1 MTRSLHPLHLRLLEL
16 QRAAIPDAE
25 PAPASAAEIVAAEEL
40 LGRPLPPGYKRFL
53 EEVGRVLL
61 PVDIGMPATH
71 AAGGDWP
78 SWFIPFAG
86 DLSGNYWGFDLRRKR
101 GKELP
106 IEFWDHEEPEL
117 EDEPGEPTRFEDW
130 LEEQLMSEEASLL
143 KQRREALLD
152 ALPQRDLYA
161 FTPERDQ
168 IAEVEAALGL
178 KLPLDYVWFT
188 TTVGSIETPVRIV
201 DALELSTL
209 TEAMRAAHPASRKLL
224 AFAEEA
230 PGTYA
235 AFGRAGAVQSVG
247 LDQPVPSGFLA
258 YLEDRIARSAK
269 SPNQAPRPKAS
280 PPQDEETLLAERA
293 ARLLAD
299 LIASG
304 ALETTRGFPV
314 QTVALAVAA
323 AWRRPARILA
333 LLEDREDVVEVFLSE
348 EELVEAMAKVR

>member
-25 PAPASAAEIVAAEEL
+25 PAPASAAEIAAAEEL

-53 EEVGRVLL
+53 EEVGRVFL
-61 PVDIGMPATH
+61 PVDIGTPATH
-71 AAGGDWP
+71 ATGGDWP

-130 LEEQLMSEEASLL
+130 LEEQMMTEEASLL
-143 KQRREALLD
+143 AQRRAALLN
-152 ALPQRDLYA
+152 ALPQRDHYA
-161 FTPERDQ
+161 FTPEPDQ
-168 IAEVEAALGL
+168 VAEVEAALGL

-188 TTVGSIETPVRIV
+188 TTVGSIEAPVRVV

-209 TEAMRAAHPASRKLL
+209 TEAMRGAHPASRKLV

-235 AFGRAGAVQSVG
+235 AFARGGAVQGVG

-258 YLEDRIARSAK
+258 YLEDRIARSAAEPK
-269 SPNQAPRPKAS
+269 QAPRPKAS
-280 PPQDEETLLAERA
+280 PPRDEEALLAERA
-293 ARLLAD
+293 GRLLAD

-304 ALETTRGFPV
+304 ALETTRGFPL
-314 QTVALAVAA
+314 QTVALSVAA

-333 LLEDREDVVEVFLSE
+333 LLEDREDVVELFLSE
-348 EELVEAMAKVR
+348 EELAAAMARVR